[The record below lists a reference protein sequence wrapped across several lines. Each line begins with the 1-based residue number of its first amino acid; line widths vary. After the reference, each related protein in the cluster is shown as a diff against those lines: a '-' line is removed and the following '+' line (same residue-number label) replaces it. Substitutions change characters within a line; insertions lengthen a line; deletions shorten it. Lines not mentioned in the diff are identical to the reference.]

1 MPPDMRFISRLSM
14 RRYIRGFITI
24 VGLSLVV
31 ATLTNLVV
39 NPWRITPSPLS
50 SDAFDPYR
58 DLGSQNRT
66 GKCGLVRSA
75 PAIGVALI
83 GSSRVANSLDPKL
96 PEWGRDDVYN
106 LGANAC
112 YIYESEAF
120 FRYLIEVQDPE
131 LVIIGI
137 DPGDLSSDFDTR
149 MIFDYQ
155 GSPLGPEKGKIDR
168 EIRYLVGIS
177 TLEASFETI
186 KRRLSDEKPQFDTHG
201 LRRHRPERRISQRDF
216 LAMAIMGETQFE
228 APQSA
233 GEPATLREDKRQL
246 LEGIV
251 RTCHQ
256 RRIRLALLIHPQ
268 HALAHTRSR
277 EDAML
282 PFESERR
289 QVTKL
294 VDQINRENPEAIPA
308 EVWDFGDYHPINCEP
323 LPTEDDGRMQKWDD
337 FNHYTLEVG
346 NLILARIMDWPIKLE
361 GGEDYGLRLTPE
373 NFDRWVERSKQGF
386 RRYTERTG
394 KTDIE
399 WAQSLRNEEGSD

>member
-1 MPPDMRFISRLSM
+1 M
-14 RRYIRGFITI
+14 RRYIRGFVII
-24 VGLSLVV
+24 VGISLVV
-31 ATLTNLVV
+31 SLLTNLVV

-50 SDAFDPYR
+50 SEAFDAYR

-66 GKCGLVRSA
+66 GKCGLIRSA
-75 PAIGVALI
+75 PTIGVALI

-96 PEWGRDDVYN
+96 SAWGRDDVYN

-149 MIFDYQ
+149 IIFDYQ

-186 KRRLSDEKPQFDTHG
+186 KRRFSDEKPQFDTQG

-216 LAMAIMGETQFE
+216 LAMAIKGETQFE

-233 GEPATLREDKRQL
+233 GAVATLREDKREL

-256 RRIRLALLIHPQ
+256 RGIRLVLLIHPQ
-268 HALAHTRSR
+268 HALAHTRSG
-277 EDAML
+277 EEPML

-289 QVTKL
+289 EVTSL
-294 VDQINRENPEAIPA
+294 VDRINRENPDAIPA

-323 LPTEDDGRMQKWDD
+323 LPTDDGRMERWDD

-346 NLILARIMDWPIKLE
+346 NLILARIMGWPIELE

-373 NFDRWVERSKQGF
+373 NFDGWVDQSKQGF
-386 RRYTERTG
+386 RRYTDGTG
-394 KTDIE
+394 KADIE
-399 WAQSLRNEEGSD
+399 WAQSLGNEEGPD